1 MPFAYGPRDHRIHYR
16 IVGEQGPPV
25 VLLHGLTLSGR
36 FFFDIP
42 EQLSKREPGPYQV
55 IVVDN
60 RGTGD
65 SATPRRPY
73 PMRDMADDVAAVLDA
88 AQVDRALVLG
98 ISMGGMIAQN
108 VALRHADRVA
118 GLVLMSTSPGL
129 PVGRLPSL
137 EVIRILLGSA
147 VDRPRD
153 ITPLARL
160 LLPDS
165 EMHRMHELLAR
176 WPEALRAH
184 RTAPRAMAQQL
195 AAIATHA
202 AAPRLHKI
210 RCPTHVVAGAE
221 DVLLPVKNAELIAKR
236 IPGATLE
243 ILPNVGHSVP
253 ALVPDIVERSLDQVL
268 ARASDAAQPSMSPRP
283 AS

>member
-1 MPFAYGPRDHRIHYR
+1 MPFAYGPRKHRIHYR
-16 IVGEQGPPV
+16 IFGDEGPPV
-25 VLLHGLTLSGR
+25 VLVHGLTLSGR

-42 EQLSKREPGPYQV
+42 ENLAARQPNPYQV
-55 IVVDN
+55 VVLDN

-65 SATPRRPY
+65 SAVPRRPY
-73 PMRDMADDVAAVLDA
+73 PMRHMADDVAAVLDA
-88 AQVDRALVLG
+88 ANIERAIVLG

-129 PVGRLPSL
+129 PVGRLPRP
-137 EVIRILLGSA
+137 EVIKILLGSA
-147 VDRPRD
+147 VNRPRD
-153 ITPLARL
+153 LTPLAKL
-160 LLPDS
+160 LLPER
-165 EMHRMHELLAR
+165 EMHRKHELLAR

-184 RTAPRAMAQQL
+184 RTPPRAMAQQL
-195 AAIATHA
+195 GAIATHV

-221 DVLLPVKNAELIAKR
+221 DVLLPAKNAELIAKR

-243 ILPNVGHSVP
+243 ILPEVGHSVP
-253 ALVPDIVERSLDQVL
+253 ALVPDIVERSLDRVL
-268 ARASDAAQPSMSPRP
+268 ARATPSTQPSMSPRS